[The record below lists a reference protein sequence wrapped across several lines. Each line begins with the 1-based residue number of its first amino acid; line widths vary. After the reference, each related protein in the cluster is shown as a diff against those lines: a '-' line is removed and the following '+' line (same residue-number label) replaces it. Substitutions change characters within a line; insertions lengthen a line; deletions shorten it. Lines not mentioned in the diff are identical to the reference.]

1 MVGRRISRRRFLGTM
16 ATAGAAF
23 TIVPRHVLGR
33 GFVPPSDK
41 LNIAC
46 IGVGGRGAS
55 NVRGV
60 SSENLVA
67 FCDVDDERAAETYR
81 AFPNVPRYKD
91 FRVMLE
97 REGARIDA
105 VVISTPDHT
114 HAVAAMMAIQMGK
127 HVYCEK
133 PLTRTIYEAR
143 RLAEAAREKGVVT
156 QMGNQGHAGEGT
168 RQIREWIEAGAIGTV
183 REIHF
188 WTNRPIWPQ
197 AIERPLE
204 AYHVPPTLAWDLW
217 LGPAPERPYHPAYVP
232 FKWRGWW
239 DFGTGALG
247 DMGCHIM
254 DAAFWTF
261 DLRDPVRVTAETTPV
276 FPETAPLVSR
286 VTYEFAA
293 RGNRPALRVV
303 WRDGNLAPPRPPQW
317 EKDRPWPPMDSGQ
330 MFIGD
335 EGVLIAGTYGENPR
349 LVPESRHQE
358 WIASA
363 PAPRYPRSPGVYQ
376 EWIEACKNGG
386 QAGSNFPDYAGP
398 LTEMVLLGNLAV
410 RVGGTIEWDAATL
423 RVTNLEVPEEYIR
436 PTYRDG
442 WQL

>member
-1 MVGRRISRRRFLGTM
+1 
-16 ATAGAAF
+16 
-23 TIVPRHVLGR
+23 
-33 GFVPPSDK
+33 
-41 LNIAC
+41 
-46 IGVGGRGAS
+46 
-55 NVRGV
+55 
-60 SSENLVA
+60 
-67 FCDVDDERAAETYR
+67 
-81 AFPNVPRYKD
+81 
-91 FRVMLE
+91 
-97 REGARIDA
+97 
-105 VVISTPDHT
+105 
-114 HAVAAMMAIQMGK
+114 
-127 HVYCEK
+127 
-133 PLTRTIYEAR
+133 
-143 RLAEAAREKGVVT
+143 
-156 QMGNQGHAGEGT
+156 
-168 RQIREWIEAGAIGTV
+168 
-183 REIHF
+183 
-188 WTNRPIWPQ
+188 
-197 AIERPLE
+197 
-204 AYHVPPTLAWDLW
+204 VPPTLAWDLW

-442 WQL
+442 WHL

>member
-1 MVGRRISRRRFLGTM
+1 MAGQNISRRRFLGTM

-23 TIVPRHVLGR
+23 MVVPRHVLGR

-46 IGVGGRGAS
+46 IGVGGRGAW

-60 SSENLVA
+60 ASETLVA

-81 AFPNVPRYKD
+81 TFPDVPRYRD

-97 REGARIDA
+97 REEKRIDA

-114 HAVAAMMAIQMGK
+114 HAVAALMAIQMGK

-143 RLAEAAREKGVVT
+143 RLAEAAREQGVVT

-183 REIHF
+183 REIHC

-197 AIERPLE
+197 ALKRPLE
-204 AYHVPPTLAWDLW
+204 AYHVPPTLDWDLW
-217 LGPAPERPYHPAYVP
+217 LGPAPERPYHPAYLP

-293 RGNRPALRVV
+293 RDNRPALRLI
-303 WRDGNLAPPRPPQW
+303 WRDGSLAPPRPPLW
-317 EKDRPWPPMDSGQ
+317 EKNRPWPPMANGQ
-330 MFIGD
+330 MFVGD
-335 EGVLIAGTYGENPR
+335 EGVLIAGPYGDDPR
-349 LVPESRHQE
+349 LVPEHRHQE
-358 WIASA
+358 WLASA
-363 PAPRYPRSPGVYQ
+363 PEPRYPRSRGVYQ
-376 EWIEACKNGG
+376 EWIQACKEGG
-386 QAGSNFPDYAGP
+386 QTGSNFPDYAGP

-410 RVGGTIEWDAATL
+410 RLGGPIEWDAAAM
-423 RVTNLEVPEEYIR
+423 RVTNIEVPEEYIR
-436 PTYRDG
+436 PTYREG

>member
-1 MVGRRISRRRFLGTM
+1 MAGRQISRRRFLGTM
-16 ATAGAAF
+16 ATVGAAF

-97 REGARIDA
+97 REGSRIDA

-114 HAVAAMMAIQMGK
+114 HAVAAMMAIQTGK

-143 RLAEAAREKGVVT
+143 QLAEAARAKGVVT

-197 AIERPLE
+197 AIERPME
-204 AYHVPPTLAWDLW
+204 VYHVPPGLDWDLW

-232 FKWRGWW
+232 FRWRGWW

-293 RGNRPALRVV
+293 RGNRPALRVI

-349 LVPESRHQE
+349 LVPEQRHQE

-410 RVGGTIEWDAATL
+410 RMGGPIEWDAAAM
-423 RVTNLEVPEEYIR
+423 RVTNVEVPEDYIR
-436 PTYRDG
+436 PTYRPG

>member
-442 WQL
+442 WHL

>member
-1 MVGRRISRRRFLGTM
+1 MAGQRISRRRFLGTM

-46 IGVGGRGAS
+46 IGVGGRGAW

-114 HAVAAMMAIQMGK
+114 HAVAAMLAIQMGK

-183 REIHF
+183 REIHC

-303 WRDGNLAPPRPPQW
+303 WRDGNLAPPRPPGW
-317 EKDRPWPPMDSGQ
+317 AKDQPWPPMDSGQ

-335 EGVLIAGTYGENPR
+335 DGVLIAGTYGENPR

-410 RVGGTIEWDAATL
+410 RVGGTIEWDAAAL

-442 WQL
+442 WHL

>member
-1 MVGRRISRRRFLGTM
+1 MV
-16 ATAGAAF
+16 
-23 TIVPRHVLGR
+23 VPRHVLGR

-46 IGVGGRGAS
+46 IGVGGRGAW

-60 SSENLVA
+60 ASETLVA

-81 AFPNVPRYKD
+81 AFPDVPRYRD

-97 REGARIDA
+97 REEKRIDA

-114 HAVAAMMAIQMGK
+114 HAAAALMAIQMGK

-133 PLTRTIYEAR
+133 PLTRMIYEAR
-143 RLAEAAREKGVVT
+143 RLAEAAREQGVVT

-168 RQIREWIEAGAIGTV
+168 RLIREWIEAGAIGTV
-183 REIHF
+183 REIHC

-197 AIERPLE
+197 ALKRPLE
-204 AYHVPPTLAWDLW
+204 AYHVPPTLDWDLW
-217 LGPAPERPYHPAYVP
+217 LGPAPERPYHPAYLP

-261 DLRDPVRVTAETTPV
+261 DLRDPVRVMAETTPV

-293 RGNRPALRVV
+293 RDNRPALRLI
-303 WRDGNLAPPRPPQW
+303 WRDGSLAPPRPPLW
-317 EKDRPWPPMDSGQ
+317 EKNRPWPPMANGQ
-330 MFIGD
+330 MFVGD
-335 EGVLIAGTYGENPR
+335 EGVLIAGPYGDDPR
-349 LVPESRHQE
+349 LVPEHRHQE
-358 WIASA
+358 WLASA
-363 PAPRYPRSPGVYQ
+363 PEPRYPRSRGVYQ
-376 EWIEACKNGG
+376 EWIQACKEGG
-386 QAGSNFPDYAGP
+386 QTGSNFPDYAGP

-410 RVGGTIEWDAATL
+410 RLGGPIEWDAAAM
-423 RVTNLEVPEEYIR
+423 RVTNIEVPEEYIR
-436 PTYRDG
+436 PTYREG

>member
-1 MVGRRISRRRFLGTM
+1 MADLQISRRRFLGTM
-16 ATAGAAF
+16 ATVSAAF
-23 TIVPRHVLGR
+23 TILPRHVLGR

-60 SSENLVA
+60 ASENLVA

-97 REGARIDA
+97 RESSRIDA
-105 VVISTPDHT
+105 VMISTPDHT
-114 HAVAAMMAIQMGK
+114 HAAAAMMAIQMGK

-183 REIHF
+183 RAIHF

-204 AYHVPPTLAWDLW
+204 AYHVPPTLDWDLW

-261 DLRDPVRVTAETTPV
+261 DLRDPVRVTAETTPL

-293 RGNRPALRVV
+293 RGNRPALRVI
-303 WRDGNLAPPRPPQW
+303 WRDGNLLPPRPPQW
-317 EKDRPWPPMDSGQ
+317 EKNRPWPPMDSGQ
-330 MFIGD
+330 MFLGD
-335 EGVLIAGTYGENPR
+335 DGVLIAGTYGENPR
-349 LVPESRHQE
+349 LIPETRHQE

-376 EWIEACKNGG
+376 EWIEACKQGK

-398 LTEMVLLGNLAV
+398 LTEMVLLGNLAI
-410 RVGGTIEWDAATL
+410 RMGGTIEWDATAS
-423 RVTNLEVPEEYIR
+423 RVTNMEVPEEYIR
-436 PTYRDG
+436 PTYRAG

>member
-1 MVGRRISRRRFLGTM
+1 MAGQRISRRRFLGTV
-16 ATAGAAF
+16 ASAGAAF
-23 TIVPRHVLGR
+23 MVVPRHVLGR
-33 GFVPPSDK
+33 GFVPPSDR

-46 IGVGGRGAS
+46 IGVGGRGAW

-60 SSENLVA
+60 ASETLVA
-67 FCDVDDERAAETYR
+67 FCDVDDERAADTYR
-81 AFPNVPRYKD
+81 AFPDVPRYKD

-97 REGARIDA
+97 REEKRIDA

-114 HAVAAMMAIQMGK
+114 HAPAAMMAIQMGK

-183 REIHF
+183 REIHC

-197 AIERPLE
+197 AIKRPLE
-204 AYHVPPTLAWDLW
+204 AYHVPLTLDWDLW
-217 LGPAPERPYHPAYVP
+217 LGPAPERPYHPAYLP

-286 VTYEFAA
+286 VIYEFEA
-293 RGNRPALRVV
+293 RDSRPALRLI
-303 WRDGNLAPPRPPQW
+303 WRDGSLAPPRPPQW
-317 EKDRPWPPMDSGQ
+317 EKDRPWPPMANGQ
-330 MFIGD
+330 MFVGD
-335 EGVLIAGTYGENPR
+335 EGVLIAETYGENPR
-349 LVPESRHQE
+349 LIPERRHQE
-358 WIASA
+358 WLADA
-363 PAPRYPRSPGVYQ
+363 PEPRYPRSPGVYQ
-376 EWIEACKNGG
+376 EWIQACKEGG

-410 RVGGTIEWDAATL
+410 RLGGTIEWDAAAM
-423 RVTNLEVPEEYIR
+423 RVTNIEVPEEYIR
-436 PTYRDG
+436 PTYRPG
-442 WQL
+442 WPL

>member
-1 MVGRRISRRRFLGTM
+1 MAGRRISRRRFLGTM

-46 IGVGGRGAS
+46 IGVGGRGAW

-410 RVGGTIEWDAATL
+410 RVGGTIEWDVAAM
-423 RVTNLEVPEEYIR
+423 RVTNIEVPEEYIR
-436 PTYRDG
+436 PAYRSG

>member
-1 MVGRRISRRRFLGTM
+1 MAGRRISRRRFLGTM

-46 IGVGGRGAS
+46 IGVGGRGAW

-410 RVGGTIEWDAATL
+410 RVGGTIEWDAAAM

-442 WQL
+442 WHL

>member
-1 MVGRRISRRRFLGTM
+1 MAGGRISRRRFLGTM

-46 IGVGGRGAS
+46 IGVGGRGAW

-97 REGARIDA
+97 REGDRIDA

-423 RVTNLEVPEEYIR
+423 RVTNIEVPEEYIR
-436 PTYRDG
+436 PTYRSG
-442 WQL
+442 WHL

>member
-1 MVGRRISRRRFLGTM
+1 M

-23 TIVPRHVLGR
+23 MVVPRHVLGR

-46 IGVGGRGAS
+46 IGVGGRGAW

-60 SSENLVA
+60 ASETLVA

-81 AFPNVPRYKD
+81 TFPDVPRYRD

-97 REGARIDA
+97 REEKRIDA

-114 HAVAAMMAIQMGK
+114 HAAAALMAIQMGK

-143 RLAEAAREKGVVT
+143 RLAEAAREQGVVT

-168 RQIREWIEAGAIGTV
+168 RLIREWIEAGAIGTV
-183 REIHF
+183 REIHC

-197 AIERPLE
+197 ALKRPLE
-204 AYHVPPTLAWDLW
+204 AYHVPPTLDWDLW
-217 LGPAPERPYHPAYVP
+217 LGPAPERPYHPAYLP

-261 DLRDPVRVTAETTPV
+261 DLRDPVRVMAETTPV

-293 RGNRPALRVV
+293 RDNRPALRLI
-303 WRDGNLAPPRPPQW
+303 WRDGSLAPPRPPLW
-317 EKDRPWPPMDSGQ
+317 EKNRPWPPMANGQ
-330 MFIGD
+330 MFVGD
-335 EGVLIAGTYGENPR
+335 EGVLIAGPYGDDPR
-349 LVPESRHQE
+349 LVPEHRHQE
-358 WIASA
+358 WLASA
-363 PAPRYPRSPGVYQ
+363 PEPRYPRSRGVYQ
-376 EWIEACKNGG
+376 EWIQACKEGG
-386 QAGSNFPDYAGP
+386 QTGSNFPDYAGP

-410 RVGGTIEWDAATL
+410 RLGGPIEWDAAAM
-423 RVTNLEVPEEYIR
+423 RVTNIEVPEEYIR
-436 PTYRDG
+436 PTYREG

>member
-1 MVGRRISRRRFLGTM
+1 M

-46 IGVGGRGAS
+46 IGVGGRGAW

-97 REGARIDA
+97 REGDRIDA

-423 RVTNLEVPEEYIR
+423 RVTNIEVPEEYIR
-436 PTYRDG
+436 PTYRSG
-442 WQL
+442 WHL

>member
-1 MVGRRISRRRFLGTM
+1 M
-16 ATAGAAF
+16 ASAGAAF
-23 TIVPRHVLGR
+23 MVVPRHVLGR
-33 GFVPPSDK
+33 GFVPPSDR

-46 IGVGGRGAS
+46 IGVGGRGAW

-60 SSENLVA
+60 ASETLVA
-67 FCDVDDERAAETYR
+67 FCDVDDERAADTYR
-81 AFPNVPRYKD
+81 AFPDVPRYKD

-97 REGARIDA
+97 REEKRIDA

-114 HAVAAMMAIQMGK
+114 HAPAAMMAIQMGK

-183 REIHF
+183 REIHC

-197 AIERPLE
+197 AIKRPLE
-204 AYHVPPTLAWDLW
+204 AYHVPLTLDWDLW
-217 LGPAPERPYHPAYVP
+217 LGPAPERPYHPAYLP

-286 VTYEFAA
+286 VIYEFEA
-293 RGNRPALRVV
+293 RDSRPALRLI
-303 WRDGNLAPPRPPQW
+303 WRDGSLAPPRPPQW
-317 EKDRPWPPMDSGQ
+317 EKDRPWPPMANGQ
-330 MFIGD
+330 MFVGD
-335 EGVLIAGTYGENPR
+335 EGVLIAETYGENPR
-349 LVPESRHQE
+349 LIPERRHQE
-358 WIASA
+358 WLADA
-363 PAPRYPRSPGVYQ
+363 PEPRYPRSPGVYQ
-376 EWIEACKNGG
+376 EWIQACKEGG

-410 RVGGTIEWDAATL
+410 RLGGTIEWDAAAM
-423 RVTNLEVPEEYIR
+423 RVTNIEVPEEYIR
-436 PTYRDG
+436 PTYRPG
-442 WQL
+442 WPL

>member
-1 MVGRRISRRRFLGTM
+1 M
-16 ATAGAAF
+16 
-23 TIVPRHVLGR
+23 
-33 GFVPPSDK
+33 PPSDK

-60 SSENLVA
+60 ASENLVA

-81 AFPNVPRYKD
+81 VFPNVPRYKD

-97 REGARIDA
+97 RESSRIDA
-105 VVISTPDHT
+105 VMISTPDHT
-114 HAVAAMMAIQMGK
+114 HAAAAMMAIQMGK

-133 PLTRTIYEAR
+133 LLTRTIYEAR

-183 REIHF
+183 RAIHF

-204 AYHVPPTLAWDLW
+204 AYHVPPTLDWDLW

-261 DLRDPVRVTAETTPV
+261 DLRDPVRVTAETTPL

-293 RGNRPALRVV
+293 RGNRPALRVI
-303 WRDGNLAPPRPPQW
+303 WRDGNLLPPRPPQW
-317 EKDRPWPPMDSGQ
+317 EKK
-330 MFIGD
+330 
-335 EGVLIAGTYGENPR
+335 
-349 LVPESRHQE
+349 
-358 WIASA
+358 
-363 PAPRYPRSPGVYQ
+363 PAL
-376 EWIEACKNGG
+376 AANG
-386 QAGSNFPDYAGP
+386 
-398 LTEMVLLGNLAV
+398 
-410 RVGGTIEWDAATL
+410 
-423 RVTNLEVPEEYIR
+423 
-436 PTYRDG
+436 
-442 WQL
+442 

>member
-1 MVGRRISRRRFLGTM
+1 MADQGISRRKFLGQL
-16 ATAGAAF
+16 ATAGVAF

-41 LNIAC
+41 LGIAC
-46 IGVGGRGAS
+46 IGVGGRGTA

-60 SSENLVA
+60 ASETLVA
-67 FCDVDDERAAETYR
+67 FCDVDDERAAEIYRTY
-81 AFPNVPRYKD
+81 PNVPRYKD
-91 FRVMLE
+91 FRIMLE
-97 REGARIDA
+97 RESQHIDA

-114 HAVAAMMAIQMGK
+114 HGVAAMMAIQMGK

-143 RLAEAAREKGVVT
+143 RLAEAARQHRVVT

-197 AIERPLE
+197 AITRPME
-204 AYHVPPTLAWDLW
+204 AYHVPPTLDWDLW

-232 FKWRGWW
+232 FRWRGWW

-293 RGNRPALRVV
+293 RANRPALHVV
-303 WRDGNLAPPRPPQW
+303 WRDGNLAPPRPLQW
-317 EKDRPWPPMDSGQ
+317 EADKPWPPMDSGQ

-349 LVPESRHQE
+349 LVPEKRHQE

-376 EWIEACKNGG
+376 EWIDACKNGT

-398 LTEMVLLGNLAV
+398 LTEMVLLGNLAI
-410 RVGGTIEWDAATL
+410 RAGGTIEWDAATM
-423 RVTNLEVPEEYIR
+423 RVTNLTVPEEYLR
-436 PTYRDG
+436 PVYRNG
-442 WQL
+442 WHL

>member
-1 MVGRRISRRRFLGTM
+1 MV
-16 ATAGAAF
+16 
-23 TIVPRHVLGR
+23 VPRHVLGR
-33 GFVPPSDK
+33 GFVPPSDR

-46 IGVGGRGAS
+46 IGVGGRGAW

-60 SSENLVA
+60 ASETLVA
-67 FCDVDDERAAETYR
+67 FCDVDDERAADTYR
-81 AFPNVPRYKD
+81 AFPDVPRYKD

-97 REGARIDA
+97 REEKRIDA

-114 HAVAAMMAIQMGK
+114 HAPAAMMAIQMGK

-183 REIHF
+183 REIHC

-197 AIERPLE
+197 AIKRPLE
-204 AYHVPPTLAWDLW
+204 AYHVPLTLDWDLW
-217 LGPAPERPYHPAYVP
+217 LGPAPERPYHPAYLP

-286 VTYEFAA
+286 VIYEFEA
-293 RGNRPALRVV
+293 RDSRPALRLI
-303 WRDGNLAPPRPPQW
+303 WRDGSLAPPRPPQW
-317 EKDRPWPPMDSGQ
+317 EKDRPWPPMANGQ
-330 MFIGD
+330 MFVGD
-335 EGVLIAGTYGENPR
+335 EGVLIAETYGENPR
-349 LVPESRHQE
+349 LIPERRHQE
-358 WIASA
+358 WLADA
-363 PAPRYPRSPGVYQ
+363 PEPRYPRSPGVYQ
-376 EWIEACKNGG
+376 EWIQACKEGG

-410 RVGGTIEWDAATL
+410 RLGGTIEWDAAAM
-423 RVTNLEVPEEYIR
+423 RVTNIEVPEEYIR
-436 PTYRDG
+436 PTYRPG
-442 WQL
+442 WPL

>member
-1 MVGRRISRRRFLGTM
+1 MV
-16 ATAGAAF
+16 
-23 TIVPRHVLGR
+23 VPRHVLGR
-33 GFVPPSDK
+33 GFVPPSDR

-46 IGVGGRGAS
+46 IGVGGRGAW

-60 SSENLVA
+60 ASETLVA
-67 FCDVDDERAAETYR
+67 FCDVDDERAADTYR
-81 AFPNVPRYKD
+81 AFPDVPRYKD

-97 REGARIDA
+97 REEKRIDA

-114 HAVAAMMAIQMGK
+114 HAPAAMMAIQMGK

-183 REIHF
+183 REIHC

-197 AIERPLE
+197 AIKRPLE
-204 AYHVPPTLAWDLW
+204 AYHVPLTLDWDLW
-217 LGPAPERPYHPAYVP
+217 LGPAPERPYHPAYLP

-261 DLRDPVRVTAETTPV
+261 DLRDPARVTAETTPV

-286 VTYEFAA
+286 VIYEFEA
-293 RGNRPALRVV
+293 RGSRPALRLI
-303 WRDGNLAPPRPPQW
+303 WRDGSLAPPRPPQW
-317 EKDRPWPPMDSGQ
+317 EKNRPWPPMANGQ
-330 MFIGD
+330 MFVGD
-335 EGVLIAGTYGENPR
+335 EGVLIAETYGDNPR
-349 LVPESRHQE
+349 LIPERRHQE
-358 WIASA
+358 WVADA
-363 PAPRYPRSPGVYQ
+363 PEPRYPRSPGVYQ
-376 EWIEACKNGG
+376 EWIRACKEGG
-386 QAGSNFPDYAGP
+386 QPGSNFPDHAGP

-410 RVGGTIEWDAATL
+410 RLGGTIEWDAAAM
-423 RVTNLEVPEEYIR
+423 RVTNTEVPEEYIR
-436 PTYRDG
+436 PTYRPG
-442 WQL
+442 WPL

>member
-1 MVGRRISRRRFLGTM
+1 M
-16 ATAGAAF
+16 ATVGAAF

-46 IGVGGRGAS
+46 IGVGGRGAW

-67 FCDVDDERAAETYR
+67 FCDVDDERAAATYR

-197 AIERPLE
+197 AIKRPLE

-303 WRDGNLAPPRPPQW
+303 WRDGSLAPLRPPGW
-317 EKDRPWPPMDSGQ
+317 EKDRPWPPMDNGQ

-335 EGVLIAGTYGENPR
+335 DGVLIAGTYGENPR
-349 LVPESRHQE
+349 LVPESRHRE

-363 PAPRYPRSPGVYQ
+363 PAPRYPRSPGVYR
-376 EWIEACKNGG
+376 EWIEACKRGG
-386 QAGSNFPDYAGP
+386 QPGSSFPDYAGP

-410 RVGGTIEWDAATL
+410 RVGGTIEWDAAAM
-423 RVTNLEVPEEYIR
+423 RVTNMEVPEEYIR
-436 PTYRDG
+436 PSYRDG
-442 WQL
+442 WHL

>member
-1 MVGRRISRRRFLGTM
+1 MAGRRISRRRFLGTM

-46 IGVGGRGAS
+46 IGVGGRGAW

-97 REGARIDA
+97 REGDRIDA

-410 RVGGTIEWDAATL
+410 RVGGTIEWDAAAM

>member
-1 MVGRRISRRRFLGTM
+1 MAGRRISRRRFLGTM

-46 IGVGGRGAS
+46 IGVGGRGAW

-97 REGARIDA
+97 HEGDRIDA

-410 RVGGTIEWDAATL
+410 RVGGTIEWDVAAM
-423 RVTNLEVPEEYIR
+423 RVTNIEVPEEYIR
-436 PTYRDG
+436 PAYRSG